1 MAKHFK
7 IKTSMMKKIK
17 YFCGTKKKI
26 AILLESSGQSGKCSS
41 CCTVFIMHDSINTD
55 CFQYYVHFIT
65 TDAAL
70 ALFAVVT
77 YFFIC

>member
-1 MAKHFK
+1 
-7 IKTSMMKKIK
+7 
-17 YFCGTKKKI
+17 
-26 AILLESSGQSGKCSS
+26 
-41 CCTVFIMHDSINTD
+41 MHDSINTD

-77 YFFIC
+77 YFFICWTIWDIIMKS